1 MISFSSRQPGRSRLF
16 ARFLGLI
23 LPGALLLGVPLT
35 ARAADLGFKIE
46 PGLAFP
52 LTQQQSTRF
61 DLGGGVPI
69 KALYGLGQY
78 ADLTASVSFLGLP
91 RSTGSLSS
99 TTGTGWGYGGGLR
112 LKSPRDSESFYGM
125 SPWIDADALYVRTG
139 ELNRFGFAAGAGLA
153 FPLGQARKFWLGPYL
168 RYQQIVGSG
177 SIGIDGRDAKVVLA
191 GLSFEFGTSPM
202 HPFAAAQPAV
212 FLAPAVASPV
222 AMTEPDRDNDGTYDK
237 DDWCPDVVG
246 PFANHGCPVYEKVVI
261 KPDKLELKDK
271 IQFDWNS
278 PRIEPASHAALDE
291 AVRALQDNRSFR
303 VQLEGHASSEGA
315 DEHNQTLSEE
325 RAQAVLDY
333 LVSHGVGKERV
344 ASKGFSSSRP
354 LESNVT
360 ASGREANRRV
370 EFIVHFIILEK
381 GNIQ

>member
-1 MISFSSRQPGRSRLF
+1 
-16 ARFLGLI
+16 
-23 LPGALLLGVPLT
+23 
-35 ARAADLGFKIE
+35 
-46 PGLAFP
+46 
-52 LTQQQSTRF
+52 
-61 DLGGGVPI
+61 
-69 KALYGLGQY
+69 
-78 ADLTASVSFLGLP
+78 
-91 RSTGSLSS
+91 
-99 TTGTGWGYGGGLR
+99 
-112 LKSPRDSESFYGM
+112 M